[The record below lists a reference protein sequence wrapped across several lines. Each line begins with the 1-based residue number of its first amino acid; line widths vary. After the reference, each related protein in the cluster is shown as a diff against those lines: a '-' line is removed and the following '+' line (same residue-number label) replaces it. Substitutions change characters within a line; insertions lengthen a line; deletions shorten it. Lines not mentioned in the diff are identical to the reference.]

1 MNPQA
6 MGKRD
11 SVTDVK
17 VGMRL
22 YSPVGGEVVVVRVPS
37 SPVELSCGG
46 SPVTTEGAA
55 TVPGGEPESNTGMQ
69 LGKRYVDAESG
80 LELLCTKPGPG
91 ELAADGR
98 PLTVKAA
105 QALPASD

>member
-1 MNPQA
+1 
-6 MGKRD
+6 MGERY

-22 YSPVGGEVVVVRVPS
+22 YSSVGGEVVVVRVPS
-37 SPVELSCGG
+37 TAVELSCGG
-46 SPVTTEGAA
+46 RPMTTESDA
-55 TVPGGEPESNTGMQ
+55 TDPGGEPELNTGIQ
-69 LGKRYVDAESG
+69 LGKRYVDVESG

-91 ELAADGR
+91 GLAADGR

>member
-1 MNPQA
+1 M
-6 MGKRD
+6 
-11 SVTDVK
+11 TDLK

-22 YSPVGGEVVVVRVPS
+22 YSSVGDGEVVVVRVP
-37 SPVELSCGG
+37 PGQIELSCGG
-46 SPVTTEGAA
+46 LPMTTDAA
-55 TVPGGEPESNTGMQ
+55 RPKPDGEQEPDQGLQ
-69 LGKRYVDAESG
+69 LGKRYVDVESG
-80 LELLCTKPGPG
+80 LEVLCTWSGGG

>member
-1 MNPQA
+1 
-6 MGKRD
+6 MGKRY

-22 YSPVGGEVVVVRVPS
+22 FSSVGAEVVVVRVPS

-46 SPVTTEGAA
+46 RPMTTESAA
-55 TVPGGEPESNTGMQ
+55 TDPGDEQEPNTGIQ

-80 LELLCTKPGPG
+80 IELLCTKSGPG

-105 QALPASD
+105 HALPASD